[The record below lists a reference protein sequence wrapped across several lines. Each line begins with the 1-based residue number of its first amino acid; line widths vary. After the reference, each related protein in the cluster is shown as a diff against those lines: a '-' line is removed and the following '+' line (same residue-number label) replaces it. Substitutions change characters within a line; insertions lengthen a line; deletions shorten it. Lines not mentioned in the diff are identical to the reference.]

1 MSSLSLLT
9 CLPTHRCAR
18 AVRSAA
24 VQHSFKFARQA
35 SSCRT
40 RTQSVAV
47 CVRAAVIEKDEGDR
61 EGGTGVLDRPDFDQD
76 LANLG
81 PITESNFGATDIGG
95 AKQLGGG
102 DYRLLLLDDENHS
115 EQLVVSVITTVV
127 PSTDEQHAKN
137 CFQTSK
143 QLGQALVTSALK
155 EHAEFYCEQMLRKG
169 CKASIEPDT
178 TTL

>member
-1 MSSLSLLT
+1 MQAKPFINTPEVVSKCAVCYAKNTCEQPELEQPLPYVLTGELRLSSL
-9 CLPTHRCAR
+9 CF
-18 AVRSAA
+18 AVG
-24 VQHSFKFARQA
+24 
-35 SSCRT
+35 
-40 RTQSVAV
+40 
-47 CVRAAVIEKDEGDR
+47 VI
-61 EGGTGVLDRPDFDQD
+61 DRPDFDQG
-76 LANLG
+76 LSSLG

-95 AKQLGGG
+95 GKQLGGG
-102 DYRLLLLDDENHS
+102 DYRLLLLDSENHS

-155 EHAEFYCEQMLRKG
+155 EHAEFYCDQMLRKG